1 MSPPVKYMARTDS
14 IMIGLLAVAQ
24 LMLWQYLQDQGVEAV
39 AEIFGVTGGTTALLA
54 IYFLTSVGKYQK
66 EFNDSYSKL
75 EKTRLDR
82 NDQGRIERV
91 DDRTVV
97 NRAGWWSVPII
108 LMIIGSMNV
117 LGSIITS

>member
-1 MSPPVKYMARTDS
+1 MARSDS

-24 LMLWQYLQDQGVEAV
+24 LMLWQYLQDRGVEAV

-82 NDQGRIERV
+82 ETKGALRGLTTERLS
-91 DDRTVV
+91 TEQ
-97 NRAGWWSVPII
+97 AGGAYQLS
-108 LMIIGSMNV
+108 L
-117 LGSIITS
+117 

>member
-1 MSPPVKYMARTDS
+1 MYMARSDS

-24 LMLWQYLQDQGVEAV
+24 LMLWQFLQDEGVEAV

-82 NDQGRIERV
+82 NDQGRVERV

-97 NRAGWWSVPII
+97 NRAGWWSVPVI

>member
-1 MSPPVKYMARTDS
+1 MRPACHVHGE
-14 IMIGLLAVAQ
+14 IGLDHDWVVGGSSINAVAISAGQ
-24 LMLWQYLQDQGVEAV
+24 RRRGRRRDIRRDWRNHCTPCY
-39 AEIFGVTGGTTALLA
+39 I
-54 IYFLTSVGKYQK
+54 FLTSVGKYQK

-117 LGSIITS
+117 LGSIISS